1 MSATELPLFFG
12 YGTNELFGVLHS
24 PAAASRLAVVLCHPF
39 GEEKLWAHRVYVSL
53 ARELA
58 RRGHPVLRFDY
69 RGNGDSGGTFSGTS
83 MTSNLD
89 DIDTAIDLLKER
101 TETDAVGLF
110 GLRFGATEAA
120 LAAERRADVSTVV
133 LWQPVVDGTRY
144 MQELLRINLS
154 TQLAVFGAV
163 TKDREALVA
172 TMHEGRTVNVDG
184 YDMALPFYTE
194 ACAVNLAAQPSTFG
208 GRTLIVQLD
217 RGATPTPAR
226 ELVALRDRY
235 PQAQLEIVQ
244 CEPFWKEIPTFYD
257 AATSASAATFTWL
270 GDE

>member
-1 MSATELPLFFG
+1 
-12 YGTNELFGVLHS
+12 
-24 PAAASRLAVVLCHPF
+24 
-39 GEEKLWAHRVYVSL
+39 
-53 ARELA
+53 
-58 RRGHPVLRFDY
+58 
-69 RGNGDSGGTFSGTS
+69 

-110 GLRFGATEAA
+110 GLRLGATEAA

-194 ACAVNLAAQPSTFG
+194 ACTVNLAAQPSTFG